1 MHNERAISHQASIN
15 IIFRIC
21 LPDTYIKTIKRKV
34 KNNKALPRGIKIP
47 SKNTHLIK
55 TQIFQS
61 QFIKTWIAQKFSFRM
76 LEIKDTIPAHRH
88 SSKEHIIKHIHA
100 IIIKRRACKSI
111 PKSKIKDRQH
121 KQSILI
127 KHIKNAVAVPA
138 VGLTAMHKHQ
148 VFQEFELPDGVV
160 GGTCGLLTFQ
170 T

>member
-1 MHNERAISHQASIN
+1 MHNECAISHQASIN
-15 IIFRIC
+15 IIFRIR

-88 SSKEHIIKHIHA
+88 SKIQN
-100 IIIKRRACKSI
+100 KR
-111 PKSKIKDRQH
+111 
-121 KQSILI
+121 
-127 KHIKNAVAVPA
+127 
-138 VGLTAMHKHQ
+138 
-148 VFQEFELPDGVV
+148 
-160 GGTCGLLTFQ
+160 
-170 T
+170 